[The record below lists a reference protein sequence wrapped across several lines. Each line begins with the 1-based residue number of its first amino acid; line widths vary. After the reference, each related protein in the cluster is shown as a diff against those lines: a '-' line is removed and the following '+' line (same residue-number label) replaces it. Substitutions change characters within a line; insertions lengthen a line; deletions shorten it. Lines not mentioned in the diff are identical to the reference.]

1 MMHSD
6 LVSKSKNIEWEYSSK
21 AVSPWGGMR
30 MMKELIDKTKIM
42 DKLNE
47 LSLPRPQSN
56 RGYDPIDVIES
67 FLVCVWLGG
76 SRFAHTALIRFDE
89 VLKKTFNWKKVPSV
103 STYTRFFGKFTREQ
117 IDHTFPELNKWF
129 LKQIPMKKISLDL
142 DSSVITRYGEQEGS
156 LVGYNPAKRGR
167 PSHHPLMAFV
177 SDIRMVANAW
187 MRPGNTSDS
196 NNIYEFLQE
205 TLDII
210 GRPKVGLIR
219 IDSGFYGDKTFTSL
233 ERDELNYIAAVR
245 TNAVIKQ
252 KVMDLKSWISLDGGV
267 HIGEFRYKAKNWK
280 QERRIIV
287 VRQSIEKRPKAMG
300 KILFKELPEYTAYRY
315 QMYIT
320 NLDVSAKLV
329 WDMYRQRADS
339 ENRIKELKYDFGM
352 NGFCL
357 NKFYGTEAAFRMVL
371 IAYNLLSL
379 FRQVILKEPIQQH
392 LSTIRFKCFALGS
405 WITKKGRKEVLK
417 LSVVPKRRIWLDGL
431 FSNLVH
437 LAAPFPLEAES

>member
-1 MMHSD
+1 MVHSD

-42 DKLNE
+42 EKLNE

-67 FLVCVWLGG
+67 FFVCVWLGG
-76 SRFAHTALIRFDE
+76 SRFAHTSLIRFDE
-89 VLKKTFNWKKVPSV
+89 VLKKTFNWKRVPSV

-117 IDHTFPELNKWF
+117 TDHTFPELNKWF
-129 LKQIPMKKISLDL
+129 FKQIPMEKISLDL
-142 DSSVITRYGEQEGS
+142 DSSVVTRYGEQEGS

-196 NNIYEFLQE
+196 NNIYDFLQE
-205 TLDII
+205 TLDIV
-210 GRPKVGLIR
+210 GKSKVGLIR

-233 ERDELNYIAAVR
+233 EQDQLNYIAAVR

-252 KVMDLKSWISLDGGV
+252 KVMSLKNWISLDGGI
-267 HIGEFRYKAKNWK
+267 HIGEFQYKAKSWK
-280 QERRIIV
+280 QERRIVV

-300 KILFKELPEYTAYRY
+300 KILFKELPEYTIYRY

-405 WITKKGRKEVLK
+405 WIVKKGRNKVLK
-417 LSVVPKRRIWLDGL
+417 LSVNVKRRAWFDGL
-431 FSNLVH
+431 FSRLVD
-437 LAAPFPLEAES
+437 LTDPFLVKT

>member
-1 MMHSD
+1 MLHSE
-6 LVSKSKNIEWEYSSK
+6 LVSKSKNIEWDYSSK

-42 DKLNE
+42 NKLNE

-56 RGYDPIDVIES
+56 RGYNPIDVIES
-67 FLVCVWLGG
+67 FFVCVWLGG

-89 VLKKTFNWKKVPSV
+89 VLKKTFNWSRVPSV

-117 IDHTFPELNKWF
+117 TDHTFPELNKWF
-129 LKQIPMKKISLDL
+129 FKQIPIKKITLDL
-142 DSSVITRYGEQEGS
+142 DSSVVTRYGQQEGS
-156 LVGYNPAKRGR
+156 LVGYNPTKRGR

-177 SDIRMVANAW
+177 SDIRMVANGW

-196 NNIYEFLQE
+196 NNIREFLRE
-205 TLDII
+205 TLDIVDKSKI
-210 GRPKVGLIR
+210 GLVR
-219 IDSGFYGDKTFTSL
+219 IDSGFYGNKTFSYL
-233 ERDELNYIAAVR
+233 EKNELNYIAAVR

-252 KVMDLKSWISLDGGV
+252 KVMDLKNWISITEGID
-267 HIGEFRYKAKNWK
+267 IEEFRYKATSWK
-280 QERRIIV
+280 KERRIII
-287 VRQSIEKRPKAMG
+287 VRQSIEKRPKTMG
-300 KILFKELPEYTAYRY
+300 KMLFKELPEYTVYRY

-320 NLDVSAKLV
+320 NLDLPASLT
-329 WDMYRQRADS
+329 WNLYRQRADS

-352 NGFCL
+352 NGFCI

-379 FRQVILKEPIQQH
+379 FRQVILKQPAQQH
-392 LSTIRFKCFALGS
+392 LSSIRFKCFALGS
-405 WITKKGRKEVLK
+405 WITKKGRKEILK

-437 LAAPFPLEAES
+437 LAAPFPLKTEF